1 MEERLYEVGHKVG
14 ELAARVDA
22 LREEGRASRRA
33 VESLTDEVR
42 RLLERQDQRLDALE
56 ARLAAQEAEGR
67 GMRRA
72 FGWSASALGMAG
84 AAVGWLLSRGGDWIA
99 ALFGPGGTGGGR

>member
-22 LREEGRASRRA
+22 LREEGRAARRA

-56 ARLAAQEAEGR
+56 AVWPRRRPRGAACAGR
-67 GMRRA
+67 
-72 FGWSASALGMAG
+72 SAG
-84 AAVGWLLSRGGDWIA
+84 ARRLSAWSGLPRAGC
-99 ALFGPGGTGGGR
+99 

>member
-1 MEERLYEVGHKVG
+1 MEERLYEVGHKLG

-22 LREEGRASRRA
+22 LREEGRAARRA

-72 FGWSASALGMAG
+72 FGWSASALGMVG
-84 AAVGWLLSRGGDWIA
+84 AAAGWLLSRGGDWIA

>member
-1 MEERLYEVGHKVG
+1 MDERLYEVGHKVG

-22 LREEGRASRRA
+22 LREEGRAARCA

-67 GMRRA
+67 GIRRA
-72 FGWSASALGMAG
+72 LGWGASALGVAG
-84 AAVGWLLSRGGDWIA
+84 AALGWLLSRGGDWLA
-99 ALFGPGGTGGGR
+99 ALLGPGGTGGAR

>member
-1 MEERLYEVGHKVG
+1 MDERLYDLGHKVG

-22 LREEGRASRRA
+22 LREEGRAARCA

-56 ARLAAQEAEGR
+56 SRLAAQEAEGR

-72 FGWSASALGMAG
+72 LGWGASALGMAG
-84 AAVGWLLSRGGDWIA
+84 AVLGWLASRGGDWFL
-99 ALFGPGGTGGGR
+99 ALLGGGTGGGR